1 MNLTEQ
7 QLAMLVQEEVTGLQI
22 HNVGLALEISGRLD
36 VDRLACAVA
45 AVCAAHPLLRC
56 RVELDQSTVPRV
68 LLDLTSASDRRPKLT
83 VHRTAAKPG
92 PADLREV
99 FDPRFDW
106 RSESPFRAHLW
117 VSGPEEASLLLVFHH
132 AFFDGRSE
140 VVFLEDLAAVYNSGD
155 PSRVRSETSP
165 AYTDDQ
171 QDADEFWRRHFASAP
186 REQSLGRPV
195 PLDVT
200 YLTHTHEETLTR
212 EAAETVGSYARSRGL
227 TEFSM
232 WLGVTAVAV
241 AQASGQHAAVVGSM
255 ALDPRFASSRAIGL
269 TSVFVPV
276 VVAAPTNRSIGDVS
290 DEAQSRFYEAWQ
302 HCFTQLS
309 RIARITALQRRGTGH
324 PVTGVRLNVQYLG
337 STLHLDGALC
347 HRVDIQPERSIMD
360 LTIDVLRSADDVD
373 GRTLRFTAR
382 ADIFSREALAG
393 FARSFTA
400 LASAALC
407 APDSP
412 ICELA
417 RAYEC
422 NESPVTAALQRSDL
436 SSSPSPAGASL
447 GIPRSACVMRG
458 ATATV
463 DARFR
468 RTTRHSLQR
477 MVDERIAWLD
487 AVGPDPL
494 KVSYLAQR
502 DVDRLAWFLAC
513 HARGDTYIPL
523 DARWPAERKDA
534 ALAIVQPDVVVE
546 AGHHAGAR
554 TDSGRRDSVSHLG
567 DAAYITF
574 TSGSTGSPKAIPTS
588 RDGLWHIARTLV
600 DKFQLD
606 DRCTI
611 VSVSQPSFDV
621 SILDMTL
628 AALVGGDW
636 IDAPPESLL
645 GANFDGEE
653 RLLVQATPTVLS
665 SLLSDWPFPPERTTV
680 VSGGEVLTAPLAEH
694 ILQTSCRL
702 FNIYGPTELSVWTT
716 LAEVLPGQPVSV
728 GRPLPGRTVRLLGE
742 SLGRVVPGTLGELCI
757 SGVGLFSGYL
767 AAPSDAL
774 VEDPYAAGRLIYRTG
789 DYGVHDQHGNIV
801 FAGRTDD
808 QIKIRGQRAELS
820 EVRWAVTD
828 TQLCEEVAVKFEP
841 PQDGV
846 HALLSVYLTG
856 LRCDPGELW
865 TRLEARLPEYMLPDE
880 IVVLKRLPR
889 TMTDKIDV
897 SALTSRGATVWRR
910 TAAPCAVEGEQPT
923 VVPSQLV
930 DIWRSVLGSPSDGE
944 AEDFY
949 AAGGNS
955 LSALTLVRRVQD
967 AYRVKLDLKEF
978 LRTPSLHRLHQLVQ
992 HGRPQDL
999 MAPPAAPLTAGQRGR
1014 LAYRRQTTT
1023 SAEST
1028 EGDML
1033 RLVYRLGD
1041 GVEVEAVREA
1051 WSALVERHD
1060 ALRCYVADEGVQST
1074 VGASARFEVMRV
1086 GRPDEVPTA
1095 FTTVRFRR
1103 TSTSTMTMVRT
1114 EGPGSSA
1121 YLCIGLNRLFVDGAS
1136 VSVIKGDL
1144 SGMLRGQPP
1153 SDPAGSWLHWCV
1165 EQSTADRGAGLAALR
1180 SELAGRPLS
1189 GGFPDRSRTS
1199 SSVRSRMFTGTSCG
1213 VVDPP
1218 GPDAPVGATREPA
1231 VSVLIAAAAAAHKV
1245 FGEPVWQIGMLFANR
1260 QDNSAAVAVGNFS
1273 NVVPVILPP
1282 GHRGPLGWD
1291 IALAR
1296 ASGRQ
1301 GLPLATAY
1309 QVLEPSSYPFP
1320 WRQPQLLLSVTYGA
1334 EEAGDEETMLLEADC
1349 RLPTAV
1355 EPSASL
1361 FVHASL
1367 GRTGRVSVL
1376 TEGAEGVYSAGECSD
1391 FASALVGEMIAQGEG
1406 S

>member
-1 MNLTEQ
+1 MSLTEQ
-7 QLAMLVQEEVTGLQI
+7 QLAMLVQEEVTGIQI

-36 VDRLACAVA
+36 VERLAYAVE

-56 RVELDQSTVPRV
+56 RVEFDQSTVPRV
-68 LLDLTSASDRRPKLT
+68 VLDPTSPSDPRPRLT
-83 VHRTAAKPG
+83 VHRTAAKPS

-99 FDPRFDW
+99 FDARFDW
-106 RSESPFRAHLW
+106 RSESPFRAHVW
-117 VSGPEEASLLLVFHH
+117 ISGPKEASLLLVFHH

-155 PSRVRSETSP
+155 PSCIQSETSP

-171 QDADEFWRRHFASAP
+171 QDADEFWLRHFASAP
-186 REQSLGRPV
+186 RDQSLGRPV

-200 YLTHTHEETLTR
+200 YLTHVHEEALTR
-212 EAAETVGSYARSRGL
+212 EAAEMICSYARSRGL

-241 AQASGQHAAVVGSM
+241 AQASGQDAAVVGSM

-269 TSVFVPV
+269 TSMFVPV
-276 VVAAPTNRSIGDVS
+276 VVTAPTDRSIGDVS
-290 DEAQSRFYEAWQ
+290 EEAQSRFYEAWQ

-337 STLHLDGALC
+337 STTLHLDGALC
-347 HRVDIQPERSIMD
+347 HRMDIQPERSIMD
-360 LTIDVLRSADDVD
+360 LTIDVLRSAADVD

-400 LASAALC
+400 LASAALR

-422 NESPVTAALQRSDL
+422 NESPVTVASQRSDV

-447 GIPRSACVMRG
+447 GFPRSARVMRS
-458 ATATV
+458 ATIEAGSG
-463 DARFR
+463 
-468 RTTRHSLQR
+468 RTMRHSLQR
-477 MVDERIAWLD
+477 MVDERTAWLD
-487 AVGPDPL
+487 AVGPHPL
-494 KVSYLAQR
+494 KVSHLAQR
-502 DVDRLAWFLAC
+502 DVDRLCWFLAC
-513 HARGDTYIPL
+513 HARGDTYIPV

-546 AGHHAGAR
+546 HGNRARAR
-554 TDSGRRDSVSHLG
+554 TASGRRDSRSQLA
-567 DAAYITF
+567 DTAYITF

-588 RDGLWHIARTLV
+588 RAGLWHIARTLL
-600 DKFQLD
+600 DEFQLN
-606 DRCTI
+606 DRCAI

-636 IDAPPESLL
+636 IDAPPETLP
-645 GANFDGEE
+645 GARFNGEE

-665 SLLSDWPFPPERTTV
+665 SLLSDWPFPPERTTI
-680 VSGGEVLTAPLAEH
+680 VSGGEALTASLADR

-716 LAEVLPGQPVSV
+716 LAEVLPGQPVTV

-742 SLGRVVPGTLGELCI
+742 SLRRVVPGTPGELCI
-757 SGVGLFSGYL
+757 SGVGLFPGYL
-767 AAPSDAL
+767 NGPSDAL
-774 VEDPYAAGRLIYRTG
+774 VEDPYTPGRLLYRTG
-789 DYGVHDQHGNIV
+789 DYGIHDRHGNIV
-801 FAGRTDD
+801 FVGRTDD

-828 TQLCEEVAVKFEP
+828 TQLCEEVAVKFAP
-841 PQDGV
+841 PEDGTR
-846 HALLSVYLTG
+846 ALLSVYVTG
-856 LRCDPGELW
+856 LRCNPGELW
-865 TRLEARLPEYMLPDE
+865 TRLEERLPEYMLPDE
-880 IVVLKRLPR
+880 IVVLERFPR
-889 TMTDKIDV
+889 TTTDKIDL
-897 SALTSRGATVWRR
+897 SALASRGARVWRR
-910 TAAPCAVEGEQPT
+910 TAAPCAADGEQRT
-923 VVPSQLV
+923 VVPSQLA
-930 DIWRSVLGSPSDGE
+930 DIWRSVLGSPSDDGA

-967 AYRVKLDLKEF
+967 AYRVTLDLKEF
-978 LRTPSLHRLHQLVQ
+978 LRAPSLSRLHQLVQ
-992 HGRPQDL
+992 HGRPQEL
-999 MAPPAAPLTAGQRGR
+999 EAPPSAALTAGQRGR
-1014 LAYRRQTTT
+1014 LEYRRQTTT
-1023 SAEST
+1023 SAVSPEA
-1028 EGDML
+1028 DML
-1033 RLVYRLGD
+1033 RLVYRLSD
-1041 GVEVEAVREA
+1041 GVEVDAIREA

-1060 ALRCYVADEGVQST
+1060 ALRCYVTDEGVQST

-1086 GRPDEVPTA
+1086 GRPDDVPTV
-1095 FTTVRFRR
+1095 FTTMRFTRA
-1103 TSTSTMTMVRT
+1103 STSTMTLATV
-1114 EGPGSSA
+1114 EGPASSA

-1136 VSVIKGDL
+1136 VSVIKRDL

-1153 SDPAGSWLHWCV
+1153 SVPPESWLHWCV
-1165 EQSTADRGAGLAALR
+1165 EQSTADRDADLAALR
-1180 SELAGRPLS
+1180 SDLAGRPLS
-1189 GGFPDRSRTS
+1189 GGFPNRPRPS
-1199 SSVRSRMFTGTSCG
+1199 SPVRSRMFTGTSSG
-1213 VVDPP
+1213 VMDPP

-1260 QDNSAAVAVGNFS
+1260 QDSSAAVAVGNFS

-1282 GHRGPLGWD
+1282 DHRGPPSWD

-1296 ASGRQ
+1296 ASRRQ

-1334 EEAGDEETMLLEADC
+1334 EEAGDAEPTLLEADC
-1349 RLPTAV
+1349 RLPPAV

-1391 FASALVGEMIAQGEG
+1391 FASAAVGELIAQREG